1 MRAEMS
7 QYIGENMKAELAPF
21 SFSLK
26 DGQNSIEIRN
36 KAICFVPDLW
46 RKIEEMLS
54 MNDNDETG

>member
-1 MRAEMS
+1 
-7 QYIGENMKAELAPF
+7 MKAELAPF

-54 MNDNDETG
+54 LNDNDETG